1 MMHDPTEGG
10 LATALYELA
19 HAASMTIRLDPAAI
33 RIFDETSAVCDALRL
48 DPMGL
53 LASGALLA
61 IVAADDAARVRP
73 ALEKEAINCEI
84 VGRIERGD
92 ARVILR
98 AENQATALPA
108 FARDE
113 IARFYDDIQ
122 HAEGL

>member
-1 MMHDPTEGG
+1 
-10 LATALYELA
+10 
-19 HAASMTIRLDPAAI
+19 MTIRLDPTAI
-33 RIFDETSAVCDALRL
+33 RTFDETRAVCEALRL

-61 IVAADDAARVRP
+61 IVAWEDVARVQS
-73 ALEKEAINCEI
+73 ALAAEAIDCEI
-84 VGRIERGD
+84 IGRVEYGG
-92 ARVILR
+92 AGVILG
-98 AENQATALPA
+98 AENQATPLPA